1 MLLALERLLLT
12 RELFDY
18 TCLINT
24 ANLFGKVPQ
33 IRLAKYR
40 KSVCHTINVSHNSIC
55 SNGLL
60 LEDYIWDNFSEPQNL
75 CIKWCGKSTSAI
87 QTI

>member
-24 ANLFGKVPQ
+24 ANLFGKVSQ
-33 IRLAKYR
+33 ICLAKYR
-40 KSVCHTINVSHNSIC
+40 KSVWQSTANPFVIQSMSHI
-55 SNGLL
+55 
-60 LEDYIWDNFSEPQNL
+60 
-75 CIKWCGKSTSAI
+75 I
-87 QTI
+87 QYVPMDCY